1 MTRLGV
7 LAALLTVV
15 GLVVAAPVP
24 KAVKKTPPY
33 PYDMGTKWEYIRD
46 GDPQKVQVEEVVEVE
61 EKDGVVRF
69 KTDITTPTGEKTFE
83 WYTIKNGEIALTN
96 NGGSEFDPPMLIR
109 KDVMK
114 EGDEWAVTWGV
125 KSGQRGVQYSS
136 EQTLTIGKAEEVT
149 TPAGK
154 FTAIPVIRKYNG
166 ATTGMTMWYSDGV
179 GMIRHTQDGQKEPVQ
194 ELKSFTRGKK

>member
-7 LAALLTVV
+7 LAGLLVAV

-24 KAVKKTPPY
+24 KAAKKAPPY
-33 PYDMGTKWEYIRD
+33 PYDMGTRWEYIRN
-46 GDPQKVQVEEVVEVE
+46 GDPKTVQVEEVVEVE

-69 KTDITTPTGEKTFE
+69 KTDITTPTGEKQFE
-83 WYTIKNGEIALTN
+83 WYTIKDGEIVLSAN
-96 NGGSEFDPPMLIR
+96 SGSTFDPPMLIR
-109 KDVMK
+109 KDVMAT
-114 EGDEWAVTWGV
+114 GDEWAVEWGTKV
-125 KSGQRGVQYSS
+125 DNQATYTAK
-136 EQTLTIGKAEEVT
+136 QTLTVGKAEELT

-166 ATTGMTMWYSDGV
+166 ATTGMTMWYADGV
-179 GMIRHTQDGQKEPVQ
+179 GMIKHTQDGQKEPVQ